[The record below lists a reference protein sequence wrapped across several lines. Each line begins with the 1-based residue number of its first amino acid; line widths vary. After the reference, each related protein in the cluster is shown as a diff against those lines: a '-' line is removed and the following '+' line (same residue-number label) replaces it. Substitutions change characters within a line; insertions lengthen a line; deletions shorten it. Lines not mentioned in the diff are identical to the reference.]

1 MFSKAKDKVCD
12 GTQFNDFYQM
22 PKPDA
27 DGVYS
32 EEGKWLEINKPFYSN
47 LSDEANIDTC
57 VRQIL
62 IKDD

>member
-1 MFSKAKDKVCD
+1 
-12 GTQFNDFYQM
+12 M

-57 VRQIL
+57 VKQIL